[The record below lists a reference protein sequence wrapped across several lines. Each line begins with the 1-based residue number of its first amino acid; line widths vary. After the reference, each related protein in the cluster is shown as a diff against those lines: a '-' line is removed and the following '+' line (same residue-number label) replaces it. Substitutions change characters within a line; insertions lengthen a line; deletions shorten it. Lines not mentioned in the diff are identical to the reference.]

1 MGTQVRSLMTAP
13 PRLLPGTTSVVE
25 AAEHM
30 GQEGIGDV
38 LVALDGGSFGIL
50 TDRDVAV
57 RVVAEGRD
65 PAATEAARVC
75 SREVATLAPDAE
87 ADEAVRLMR
96 ERAVRRLPV
105 VEDGRCVGIVSLG
118 DLAVQLDR
126 DSALAEVSAAPAN
139 A

>member
-1 MGTQVRSLMTAP
+1 MRD
-13 PRLLPGTTSVVE
+13 
-25 AAEHM
+25 
-30 GQEGIGDV
+30 EGIGDV
-38 LVALDGGSFGIL
+38 LVSLDGGSFGIL

-65 PAATEAARVC
+65 PAGTQVGSVC
-75 SREVATLAPDAE
+75 TRDVATLAPDAD
-87 ADEAVRLMR
+87 ADEAVRLVR

-126 DSALAEVSAAPAN
+126 ESALADVSAAPAN